1 MRDGSPAKLGLALA
15 AVFRKVGEK
24 PSHGPDTDGVAY
36 EPSLPRGDEKAR
48 IEQLLEMEGGASWT
62 DADMI
67 GDLRGGQTGWS
78 SSNQEAEDPNAVL
91 LRERAQHP
99 DSNIIFHA

>member
-1 MRDGSPAKLGLALA
+1 MRDGSPAELGLALA
-15 AVFRKVGEK
+15 AVFHKVSEK
-24 PSHGPDTDGVAY
+24 PSHGPDMDSVADK
-36 EPSLPRGDEKAR
+36 PSLPRGDEKAR

-78 SSNQEAEDPNAVL
+78 NSNQKAEDPNAVL
-91 LRERAQHP
+91 LRERTQHR
-99 DSNIIFHA
+99 DSNFISHA